1 MSQLSNGEQRDIERV
16 LLKSVTASRFT
27 REIICVTV
35 DTLVTYELLLW
46 SVLIAAAVSC
56 LCFRLFVS
64 GSAALPAP
72 IMQRWEEITGHTL
85 LERYGMTEMGMALT
99 NPVTGPRVAGQH

>member
-1 MSQLSNGEQRDIERV
+1 
-16 LLKSVTASRFT
+16 
-27 REIICVTV
+27 
-35 DTLVTYELLLW
+35 LLW

>member
-1 MSQLSNGEQRDIERV
+1 M
-16 LLKSVTASRFT
+16 
-27 REIICVTV
+27 
-35 DTLVTYELLLW
+35 
-46 SVLIAAAVSC
+46 
-56 LCFRLFVS
+56 FRLFVS

-99 NPVTGPRVAGQH
+99 NPLNGPRIAGKHSL

>member
-1 MSQLSNGEQRDIERV
+1 V
-16 LLKSVTASRFT
+16 LVVALF
-27 REIICVTV
+27 
-35 DTLVTYELLLW
+35 W
-46 SVLIAAAVSC
+46 

-99 NPVTGPRVAGQH
+99 NPLNGPRIAGDVSKLS

>member
-1 MSQLSNGEQRDIERV
+1 VHRLY
-16 LLKSVTASRFT
+16 
-27 REIICVTV
+27 C
-35 DTLVTYELLLW
+35 DT
-46 SVLIAAAVSC
+46 
-56 LCFRLFVS
+56 FRLMVS

-99 NPVTGPRVAGQH
+99 NPLSGPRIAGKEFTVPSHHNDQLITVVLC